1 MKTVEQPS
9 NPATQQPLNR
19 RAGHRPPW
27 LKIRVPGDLDQLP
40 VSRLMHDLALNT
52 VCQEARCPNIFECWQ
67 AGTATFMVLGEICTR
82 RCTFCAVGKGLPG
95 AADDDEPRRVAE
107 AVEKM
112 GVRHAVITMVNRD
125 DMPDGGAEHVAK
137 TVAAVR
143 ARTGAAVEV
152 LISDLE
158 GNRDALRVVVA
169 AQPEVLAHNIETVP
183 RLYPAVR
190 PVAKYR
196 RSLDV
201 LRWAAED
208 ASVILSEAKDLPQR
222 DEDPSPSSRLRMTG
236 MLVKSSL
243 MLGLG
248 ETEDEILA
256 VAGDLREAGVQ
267 IFTMGQY
274 LAPTGNHHPVRR
286 YYTPEEFAELGHA
299 ARALGFKHVESAP
312 LVRSSYMAHR
322 AIESAPD
329 AARDV
334 R

>member
-1 MKTVEQPS
+1 MTQPI
-9 NPATQQPLNR
+9 NR
-19 RAGHRPPW
+19 RAGHRPEW
-27 LKIRVPGDLDQLP
+27 LKIRVPGDLDSLP

-52 VCQEARCPNIFECWQ
+52 VCQEARCPNIFECWG

-82 RCTFCAVGKGLPG
+82 RCTFCAVGKGKPLATDP
-95 AADDDEPRRVAE
+95 DEPRRVAE
-107 AVEKM
+107 AVARM
-112 GVRHAVITMVNRD
+112 GVKHAVITMVNRD
-125 DMPDGGAEHVAK
+125 DMPDGGAAHIAA

-143 ARTGAAVEV
+143 ARAGAAVEV

-158 GNRDALRVVVA
+158 GNRDALRVVIES
-169 AQPEVLAHNIETVP
+169 QPEVLAHNIETVP

-201 LRWAAED
+201 LRWAAD
-208 ASVILSEAKDLPQR
+208 D
-222 DEDPSPSSRLRMTG
+222 G
-236 MLVKSSL
+236 MLTKSSL

-248 ETEDEILA
+248 ETEDEIMA
-256 VAGDLREAGVQ
+256 VARDLRDAGVE

-274 LAPTGNHHPVRR
+274 LAPTGDHHPVRR
-286 YYTPEEFAELGHA
+286 YVPPDEFAALGEN
-299 ARALGFKHVESAP
+299 ARALGFRHVESAP

-322 AIESAPD
+322 AIESGPD

>member
-1 MKTVEQPS
+1 MNATEKPR
-9 NPATQQPLNR
+9 NPATQQPLNK
-19 RAGHRPPW
+19 RAGHRPDW
-27 LKIRVPGDLDQLP
+27 LKIRVPSGLDQLP

-52 VCQEARCPNIFECWQ
+52 VCQEARCPNIFECWS

-82 RCTFCAVGKGLPG
+82 RCTFCAVGKGKPLL
-95 AADDDEPRRVAE
+95 ADADEPRRVAE
-107 AVEKM
+107 AVERM
-112 GVRHAVITMVNRD
+112 SVRHAVITMVNRD
-125 DMPDGGAEHVAK
+125 DMPDGGAAHVAQ

-158 GNRDALRVVVA
+158 GNRDALRAVVA
-169 AQPEVLAHNIETVP
+169 AQPEVLAHNVETVP

-190 PVAKYR
+190 PVAKYP

-201 LRWAAED
+201 LRWASED
-208 ASVILSEAKDLPQR
+208 
-222 DEDPSPSSRLRMTG
+222 G
-236 MLVKSSL
+236 MVTKSSL

-248 ETEDEILA
+248 ETEDEVLS
-256 VAGDLREAGVQ
+256 VARDLRDAGVA
-267 IFTMGQY
+267 IFTLGQY

-286 YYTPEEFAELGHA
+286 YYTPQEFAELGDA
-299 ARALGFKHVESAP
+299 ARVLGFRHVESAP

-322 AIESAPD
+322 AIESPSD